1 MVRLN
6 LVALTKRVPLIQF
19 RKGAL
24 TAPGSK
30 ASPSQQASSTESGG
44 KKVTSG
50 PAIEDWEL
58 PARFARKKIDPLEA
72 EYINNGGI
80 PN

>member
-1 MVRLN
+1 MSFVIN
-6 LVALTKRVPLIQF
+6 VCLIIPQ
-19 RKGAL
+19 L
-24 TAPGSK
+24 
-30 ASPSQQASSTESGG
+30 SGQ
-44 KKVTSG
+44 

-58 PARFARKKIDPLEA
+58 PSRFARKPIDPLEA

>member
-30 ASPSQQASSTESGG
+30 ASPSQQ
-44 KKVTSG
+44 VTSG